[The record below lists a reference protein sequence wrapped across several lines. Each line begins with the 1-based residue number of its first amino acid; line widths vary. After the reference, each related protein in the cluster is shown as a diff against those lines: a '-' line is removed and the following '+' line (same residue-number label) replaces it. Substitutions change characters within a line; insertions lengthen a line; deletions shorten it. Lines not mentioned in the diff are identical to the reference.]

1 MKKTLKL
8 ILALLIIPLSAF
20 AQSGSL
26 HVEGVVVDEAGLPVI
41 GAAVMVKSTQIG
53 TVTDET
59 GKFSFDN
66 LSAQAELQASAL
78 GYATATFKVTGG
90 GQRNNHP

>member
-1 MKKTLKL
+1 M
-8 ILALLIIPLSAF
+8 ALSAF

-41 GAAVMVKSTQIG
+41 GAAVMVKSTHLG
-53 TVTDET
+53 TVTDEA

-66 LSAQAELQASAL
+66 LSPQAELQASAL
-78 GYATATFKVTGG
+78 GYATATCKIGG
-90 GQRNNHP
+90 GQRKNCP